1 MLARMRKALEH
12 SLHHGTPMD
21 EAERGFHTVRK
32 YVNKHHAALADILM
46 LEAPTSAPAPEA
58 PAPKKKAA
66 SKPKAVVPLMFL
78 TYDEDDWRESSARAD
93 ARRRLGRSGVR
104 DVSTIEGEWQYTN
117 VPDGVRTKS
126 VREELL
132 GADEDIHALY
142 VVEK

>member
-1 MLARMRKALEH
+1 MRKTLER

-32 YVNKHHAALADILM
+32 YVNKHHAALADILK

-66 SKPKAVVPLMFL
+66 PKPKAAAAALVFL